1 MASII
6 ISACDVLAA
15 KDLRVGI
22 TFIADGAAFHSLDG
36 LLAPQKFLEQLPKK
50 NGWKKNCHFYP
61 SASDVLAVC

>member
-36 LLAPQKFLEQLPKK
+36 LLASQKFLEQLPKK
-50 NGWKKNCHFYP
+50 MAGRKIVIFIP
-61 SASDVLAVC
+61 LLAMF